1 MMFGATMMGWGKYV
15 VIGSAF
21 LFGLGTLF
29 LIYGVS
35 RRRGIT
41 SETVILCGVCL
52 MYLFLALSSTLSVA
66 SGGVGAPLLLTG
78 NLTESSWGSVVATL
92 ALLFIL
98 VPLPL
103 KYSWD
108 LNALSLGDEVALS
121 VGVNLKRVR
130 VVCMVL
136 STLIVSGI
144 VCFTGVI
151 GFVCLIAPYLARM
164 MMGNDHRF
172 IFPCSALIGA
182 LLLVATDTLARTVVP
197 PIEIPAGLLITIIGV
212 PFLLYL
218 VLGRR
223 GYEA

>member
-1 MMFGATMMGWGKYV
+1 
-15 VIGSAF
+15 
-21 LFGLGTLF
+21 
-29 LIYGVS
+29 
-35 RRRGIT
+35 
-41 SETVILCGVCL
+41 
-52 MYLFLALSSTLSVA
+52 
-66 SGGVGAPLLLTG
+66 
-78 NLTESSWGSVVATL
+78 
-92 ALLFIL
+92 
-98 VPLPL
+98 
-103 KYSWD
+103 
-108 LNALSLGDEVALS
+108 
-121 VGVNLKRVR
+121 
-130 VVCMVL
+130 MVL